1 MKKISTIVTA
11 ALLTTGISA
20 YAKKPVDQEQYIVGL
35 NPDNFLLVYNTGKSF
50 EGLEVPTDIATD
62 KSAQIQKIKLPKS
75 LFQGLELDQLI
86 NIGNGHI
93 MALVTVDNSNSNF
106 AYIYSIK
113 DLLNGDGSQVSK
125 LKLPNGYNPT
135 ITYSSENWK
144 TGTPQFF
151 TYAVTDSKKGASQIH
166 AFLLSTDIN
175 YKNINTLA
183 TLDLPANVKGENLN
197 MATFMKETSDPK
209 PGHGY
214 RFPAGLVFQINGTD
228 KIGGF
233 LLQPAYTNGVGYSLK
248 LSEQYNVGTG
258 TYPAVADIA
267 KDTNI
272 AMVSGNGKSLNTDVL
287 NHQLGSQ
294 ASVSKYANGSY
305 PSVAAVYGTTTPSPY
320 LFETHRASDNSVWLD
335 VFNYTSA
342 GGSPLSLNKS
352 VEVYKG

>member
-1 MKKISTIVTA
+1 MKKLTTIITA
-11 ALLTTGISA
+11 ALLATGMSA
-20 YAKKPVDQEQYIVGL
+20 YAKKPVDQEQYIVAL
-35 NPDNFLLVYNTGKSF
+35 NPENFLLVYSTGKSF
-50 EGLEVPTDIATD
+50 EGLEVPTDIATN
-62 KSAQIQKIKLPKS
+62 KSAKIQKIKLPKS
-75 LFQGLELDQLI
+75 LSQGLELDQII
-86 NIGNGHI
+86 NIGNDHI
-93 MALVTVDNSNSNF
+93 MVLVTVDNSNSNF
-106 AYIYSIK
+106 AYVYSIN
-113 DLLNGDGSQVSK
+113 DLLNGDDSQVSK

-151 TYAVTDSKKGASQIH
+151 TYAVTDGKDGASQIQ
-166 AFLLSTDIN
+166 AFLLSTDAKYQKID
-175 YKNINTLA
+175 TLA

-197 MATFMKETSDPK
+197 MATFMKEVSDPQ

-272 AMVSGNGKSLNTDVL
+272 AMVSSNGNSLNANIL
-287 NHQLGSQ
+287 NHQLGSE
-294 ASVSKYANGSY
+294 AGVSKYANGGY
-305 PSVAAVYGTTTPSPY
+305 PSIAAVYGTTSISPY

-335 VFNYTSA
+335 VFNYLPD
-342 GGSPLSLNKS
+342 GGQPISLNKS
-352 VEVYKG
+352 IEVYKG